1 MPDPGWGLGKCLPLE
16 DDSAEAWGWLG
27 GRWWM
32 KWARNLVQT
41 KETLSV
47 SLISGPGRLQCN
59 YVFADL
65 SPFLSGELRQADKP
79 SD

>member
-1 MPDPGWGLGKCLPLE
+1 
-16 DDSAEAWGWLG
+16 
-27 GRWWM
+27 M